1 MAKRSDGHNPRS
13 LLDSAVMTFP
23 AESPGR
29 SDPRRWFGSSPQ
41 IAVTVTVVLLVVGAL
56 LPLVV
61 ASQAGA
67 LDIPRSDDWSYL
79 LTLFRWVDHGRL
91 GFNNWVSMTLVGQL
105 VLTAPIVAIFG
116 RSIEAVHIFS
126 ALLGA
131 VGLGA
136 LVVIGTMVL
145 PNRRGAVLVA
155 ITVALGPLWAPLA
168 ATYMTDVPAFSVQ
181 MVSLAF
187 AVAAVRPER
196 VSLRLLGAALAF
208 GCLAVS
214 IRQYELIP
222 LIAILVVSIWKS
234 MLDGDARSTRGI
246 ALMGGVLLLAIAGLF
261 AWFAS
266 LPDALSLSPDP
277 QTSGLVANL
286 VVQSAGFVRL
296 AGVLLVPVVIWG
308 GAMKVVRRAW
318 ASSPSLAGGIAVVGT
333 LWMAISYARN
343 PATPFVGNYLDRHG
357 VLAEDVLIGHRL
369 LVIPAYLFDALALAG
384 SVVAVLLFLAAVPG
398 AIRLRAHIVNR
409 TARLIDPG
417 VAVLALTVLGFAGA
431 YAIAIATKLPIF
443 DRYALPVIPL
453 VGLLFLNA
461 LRSTLDTS
469 AAHATPTRMVTQ
481 TRIAATI
488 LASTAMALVGLAFST
503 DSASFDATRWR
514 VDTDV
519 TRLGYSPLAIDG
531 GFEWVSYHR
540 RVGPTLARTIAE
552 RQRLRKIYFRGLCID
567 VRVNPQP
574 AVARQAIARETMH
587 ALGHRSVVFVAIPN
601 GRRCAGGS
609 PPVTPSP
616 AK

>member
-1 MAKRSDGHNPRS
+1 MAKRSDGPRIATTA
-13 LLDSAVMTFP
+13 DMTF
-23 AESPGR
+23 ATKGGTGTER
-29 SDPRRWFGSSPQ
+29 AQRWFGSSPRAAAGT
-41 IAVTVTVVLLVVGAL
+41 IVGLLVVGAL
-56 LPLVV
+56 IPLAV
-61 ASQAGA
+61 ASRAGA

-91 GFNNWVSMTLVGQL
+91 GFNNWVSMTLIGQL
-105 VLTAPIVAIFG
+105 VLTVPIVAIFG
-116 RSIEAVHIFS
+116 RSIQAVHIFS

-136 LVVIGTMVL
+136 LVVIGTMIL
-145 PNRRGAVLVA
+145 PARRGAVLVA
-155 ITVALGPLWAPLA
+155 ITIALGPLWAPLA
-168 ATYMTDVPAFSVQ
+168 ATYMTDVPAFTVQ

-187 AVAAVRPER
+187 AIAAVRRER
-196 VSLRLLGAALAF
+196 ISLVLLGVALATSA
-208 GCLAVS
+208 LAVS
-214 IRQYELIP
+214 IRQYELIQ
-222 LIAILVVSIWKS
+222 LIAILGVAGWKS
-234 MLDGDARSTRGI
+234 VQDADARTTRRI
-246 ALMGGVLLLAIAGLF
+246 ALMGGATLLAIVALF

-296 AGVLLVPVVIWG
+296 TGVLLIPVVIWG
-308 GAMKVVRRAW
+308 GPINVVRRAW
-318 ASSPSLAGGIAVVGT
+318 ANSPRLASVIAVVGSV
-333 LWMAISYARN
+333 WMAISYARN

-357 VLAEDVLIGHRL
+357 VLAEDVLNGRRL

-384 SVVAVLLFLAAVPG
+384 SVVAVLLLLAVVPG
-398 AIRLRAHIVNR
+398 VIRLRAHIVNR
-409 TARLIDPG
+409 TTRLIDPG
-417 VAVLALTVLGFAGA
+417 VAVLALTVTGFATA
-431 YAIAIATKLPIF
+431 YAIAIATRLPIF

-453 VGLLFLNA
+453 VGLLFLGT
-461 LRSTLDTS
+461 LRAAVDPS
-469 AAHATPTRMVTQ
+469 AAHATPGRTVTR
-481 TRIAATI
+481 TRIAATV

-540 RVGPTLARTIAE
+540 RVGPTLAPTVAE

-574 AVARQAIARETMH
+574 RVARHAIARATMH

-601 GRRCAGGS
+601 GRGCAGGS
-609 PPVTPSP
+609 PPVTPRP

>member
-1 MAKRSDGHNPRS
+1 
-13 LLDSAVMTFP
+13 MTF
-23 AESPGR
+23 ATKGDTSGEHA
-29 SDPRRWFGSSPQ
+29 RRWFGSSPRG
-41 IAVTVTVVLLVVGAL
+41 AVGTIVGLLVVGAL
-56 LPLVV
+56 IPLVV
-61 ASQAGA
+61 ASHAGA

-91 GFNNWVSMTLVGQL
+91 GFNNWVSMTLIGQL
-105 VLTAPIVAIFG
+105 VLTVPIVAIFG
-116 RSIEAVHIFS
+116 QSIEAVHIFS

-136 LVVIGTMVL
+136 LVVIGTMIL
-145 PNRRGAVLVA
+145 PARRGAVLVA

-187 AVAAVRPER
+187 AIAAVRRER
-196 VSLRLLGAALAF
+196 ISLGLLGIALATSAF
-208 GCLAVS
+208 AVS

-222 LIAILVVSIWKS
+222 LIAILAVAGWKS
-234 MLDGDARSTRGI
+234 VQDRDARSTRRI
-246 ALMGGVLLLAIAGLF
+246 ALMGGAALLAIVALF

-296 AGVLLVPVVIWG
+296 AGVLLIPVVIWG
-308 GAMKVVRRAW
+308 GPMNVVRRAW
-318 ASSPSLAGGIAVVGT
+318 ASSPSLASVTAVVGSG
-333 LWMAISYARN
+333 WMAISYARN

-357 VLAEDVLIGHRL
+357 VLAEDVLNGRRL

-384 SVVAVLLFLAAVPG
+384 SVVAVLLLLAAVPG

-409 TARLIDPG
+409 TTRLIDPG
-417 VAVLALTVLGFAGA
+417 VAMLALTVLGFAGA

-453 VGLLFLNA
+453 VGLLFLGT
-461 LRSTLDTS
+461 LRTAVDPS
-469 AAHATPTRMVTQ
+469 AAHATPARTVTR
-481 TRIAATI
+481 TRIAATV

-540 RVGPTLARTIAE
+540 RVGPTLAPTVAE

-587 ALGHRSVVFVAIPN
+587 ALGHRSVVFVAVPN

>member
-1 MAKRSDGHNPRS
+1 MAKRSESARRS
-13 LLDSAVMTFP
+13 NIADVTFV
-23 AESPGR
+23 AKGDTR
-29 SDPRRWFGSSPQ
+29 ADLTRRWFGSSPRA
-41 IAVTVTVVLLVVGAL
+41 AVGTIVGLLVVGAL
-56 LPLVV
+56 IPLAV
-61 ASQAGA
+61 ASRAGA

-105 VLTAPIVAIFG
+105 VLTVPIVAIFG

-136 LVVIGTMVL
+136 LVVIGTMIL
-145 PNRRGAVLVA
+145 PARRGAVLVA
-155 ITVALGPLWAPLA
+155 ITIALGPLWAPLA
-168 ATYMTDVPAFSVQ
+168 ATYMTDVPAFTVQ

-187 AVAAVRPER
+187 GVAAVRGER
-196 VSLRLLGAALAF
+196 ISLGLLGIALAT
-208 GCLAVS
+208 GGLAVS

-222 LIAILVVSIWKS
+222 LIALLAVAGWKS
-234 MLDGDARSTRGI
+234 VQDHDARSTRRI
-246 ALMGGVLLLAIAGLF
+246 ALMGGAALVSIVALF

-277 QTSGLVANL
+277 QTSGLAANL

-296 AGVLLVPVVIWG
+296 AGVLLIPVVIWG
-308 GAMKVVRRAW
+308 GPLNVVRRAW
-318 ASSPSLAGGIAVVGT
+318 ASAPRLASVIAVLGSV
-333 LWMAISYARN
+333 WMTVSYARN

-357 VLAEDVLIGHRL
+357 VLAEDVLNGRRL

-384 SVVAVLLFLAAVPG
+384 SVVAVLLLLAAVPG
-398 AIRLRAHIVNR
+398 AIRLRSHIANR
-409 TARLIDPG
+409 TTRLIDPG
-417 VAVLALTVLGFAGA
+417 VALLALTVLGFSTA
-431 YAIAIATKLPIF
+431 YVIAIATKLPIF

-453 VGLLFLNA
+453 VGLLFLGA
-461 LRSTLDTS
+461 LRTTVDSS
-469 AAHATPTRMVTQ
+469 ATHATPTRTVTR
-481 TRIAATI
+481 TRFAATVV
-488 LASTAMALVGLAFST
+488 ASIAMALVGLAFST

-540 RVGPTLARTIAE
+540 RVGPTLASTVAE

-574 AVARQAIARETMH
+574 RVARHAIARSTMRG
-587 ALGHRSVVFVAIPN
+587 LGHRPVLVVAVPN
-601 GRRCAGGS
+601 ERRCAGGR
-609 PPVTPSP
+609 PTPSGP
-616 AK
+616 VK